1 MHQILKRLELIKTS
15 IAIEDVEII
24 ELQIGKLS
32 GLDGEVANILQ
43 MLKNQDYGL
52 AVVAIESYLAQYSGM
67 VVYEDKEINGLKL
80 QLKVLEQKLQ
90 QLSEDKN
97 EYLHE
102 IHEFHVAYHVHLGS
116 LIGAIL
122 KCKQEIKYQ
131 QVRQK
136 QEAFEAL
143 AKEYKDLKKQKE
155 KLQKKLDATH
165 EFDDEYDKLY
175 EELQELEAELN
186 QKRKETKEAK
196 EEFEENEQ
204 TKEYEEAKE
213 DFEEFYSEYE
223 KIQKEDRFELDEAQQ
238 KELKTLFRKA
248 MKLCHPDIVAD
259 SFKAE
264 ANRIAQELNEANSK
278 KDLKRIQKILHDL
291 ENGII
296 FVVASDAITNK
307 EVLKEKIKDIQEKLT
322 LMNYE
327 IETLKEDDLFV
338 ILEEFKTLEEYFEI
352 MQVELQKQL
361 EDLQEELETNQE
373 NF

>member
-1 MHQILKRLELIKTS
+1 ME
-15 IAIEDVEII
+15 
-24 ELQIGKLS
+24 
-32 GLDGEVANILQ
+32 
-43 MLKNQDYGL
+43 
-52 AVVAIESYLAQYSGM
+52 
-67 VVYEDKEINGLKL
+67 
-80 QLKVLEQKLQ
+80 
-90 QLSEDKN
+90 
-97 EYLHE
+97 
-102 IHEFHVAYHVHLGS
+102 
-116 LIGAIL
+116 
-122 KCKQEIKYQ
+122 
-131 QVRQK
+131 
-136 QEAFEAL
+136 
-143 AKEYKDLKKQKE
+143 
-155 KLQKKLDATH
+155 
-165 EFDDEYDKLY
+165 
-175 EELQELEAELN
+175 
-186 QKRKETKEAK
+186 
-196 EEFEENEQ
+196 
-204 TKEYEEAKE
+204 EYEEAKE

-338 ILEEFKTLEEYFEI
+338 ILEEFETLEEYFEI